1 MYDTLVAYGQKIT
14 KDKLINF
21 VINGLRPKFEPIIAI
36 IMTNLASSNE
46 KVCLAYVKFAEV

>member
-36 IMTNLASSNE
+36 TMTNLASSNE
-46 KVCLAYVKFAEV
+46 KVCLAYVKFAKV